1 MKNEGLWI
9 AVAIAV
15 LGALIVG
22 GVLLLRGADGGAPPS
37 VGMAQG
43 SVVGAGEDGM
53 GASES
58 MASVP
63 QERSGSDLS
72 LDTSTEMSLAALAS
86 GGATVQTPPAS
97 LAQAPSPEVTSA
109 PAGLVPIEKLI
120 KNAGEYEGRIVT
132 IKGEIL
138 AQCAAGCEFSV
149 DDGTGVLSVQLEG
162 AALDKVLAKGSVG
175 KKVEVTG
182 VFRRSPRPQL
192 AVEKLG
198 SWRLF

>member
-43 SVVGAGEDGM
+43 SAVGAGEDEM
-53 GASES
+53 GTSES

-63 QERSGSDLS
+63 EERSGSDLS
-72 LDTSTEMSLAALAS
+72 LDTSSGMSLAALAS
-86 GGATVQTPPAS
+86 GGTTVQTPPAS

-109 PAGLVPIEKLI
+109 PAGLVPIENLI

-132 IKGEIL
+132 IRGKIL
-138 AQCAAGCEFSV
+138 AQCVAGCEFSV

-175 KKVEVTG
+175 KKIEVTG
-182 VFRRSPRPQL
+182 VFRQSPRPQL